1 MTRRNSLIKSG
12 FCVYYSCWLIS
23 LTACQSYSLLY
34 RALCFYCFQYNN
46 MSLKLEVI
54 QSLALAAKEAL
65 FFEAKQCDGK
75 RTCSHYIFAF
85 RLYFCHN
92 SIVRISLP

>member
-1 MTRRNSLIKSG
+1 M
-12 FCVYYSCWLIS
+12 F
-23 LTACQSYSLLY
+23 
-34 RALCFYCFQYNN
+34 
-46 MSLKLEVI
+46 LKLELI

-65 FFEAKQCDGK
+65 SFEAKQCDGK